1 MQYKPGTA
9 MSHARFVDLGKIVQ
23 LMLRQGTC
31 VEEGWKS
38 PGPVSGV
45 GQVVK
50 ESPGQA
56 KQC

>member
-9 MSHARFVDLGKIVQ
+9 TSHARFVDLGKIVQ

-38 PGPVSGV
+38 PGPVSGAGCQGV
-45 GQVVK
+45 TK
-50 ESPGQA
+50 LT